1 MRRKVSVILIVVICF
16 LLQSTLFSALSF
28 ASISPNLL
36 IVVVSSF
43 GFMRGRKE
51 GMWIGLFLRS
61 INGYLLWGDS
71 GILYSAIS
79 VDRVCERNVSES
91 FLSGWHQ
98 TSDDPDLRKWLRIEF
113 SNLSASFPSKKK
125 DPFRVLSVPYHDT
138 GDGLYFSNYNRTLFY
153 NTEDQQT
160 PRNDWKKECS
170 KICLIR

>member
-1 MRRKVSVILIVVICF
+1 MRRKISVILIVVICF
-16 LLQSTLFSALSF
+16 LMAKYTVFS
-28 ASISPNLL
+28 
-36 IVVVSSF
+36 IVLCINIPQPSDRGGFFLWFYAWKKRGNVDRTFCGVIMDIFF
-43 GFMRGRKE
+43 GE
-51 GMWIGLFLRS
+51 
-61 INGYLLWGDS
+61 S

-79 VDRVCERNVSES
+79 VARVVNGMFRK
-91 FLSGWHQ
+91 FFIPGWYQ
-98 TSDDPDLRKWLRIEF
+98 TSDGPDLRKWLRIEF

>member
-1 MRRKVSVILIVVICF
+1 M
-16 LLQSTLFSALSF
+16 FSAAKYTVF
-28 ASISPNLL
+28 SIVLCIN
-36 IVVVSSF
+36 ITQSSDRS
-43 GFMRGRKE
+43 GFFLWFYAWKKRGNVDRT
-51 GMWIGLFLRS
+51 FLRS

-71 GILYSAIS
+71 GILYSATS

-91 FLSGWHQ
+91 FLSGWYQ
-98 TSDDPDLRKWLRIEF
+98 ASDDPDFRKRLRIEF

-160 PRNDWKKECS
+160 PRNNWKKECS

>member
-1 MRRKVSVILIVVICF
+1 MRRKISVILIVVICF

-51 GMWIGLFLRS
+51 GMWIGLFCGVLMD
-61 INGYLLWGDS
+61 IFFGEIP

-91 FLSGWHQ
+91 FLSG
-98 TSDDPDLRKWLRIEF
+98 
-113 SNLSASFPSKKK
+113 
-125 DPFRVLSVPYHDT
+125 
-138 GDGLYFSNYNRTLFY
+138 
-153 NTEDQQT
+153 
-160 PRNDWKKECS
+160 
-170 KICLIR
+170 